1 MWVSIGVITGKP
13 GNNGALVQIS
23 EIVADLSTLD
33 KSTLLSQG
41 GSLGGALK
49 WRRFPQPQVVS
60 EG

>member
-1 MWVSIGVITGKP
+1 MWSFTGVTTGKP

-23 EIVADLSTLD
+23 EIVADLSTLV
-33 KSTLLSQG
+33 KAIPLSQRYRF
-41 GSLGGALK
+41 GGALK